1 MTTRVLL
8 VDDHAPFVAALGMNL
23 CARGYEVTE
32 SRTVEGAIA
41 RFDASPPDIVLL
53 DLGLPDRSGQAVVE
67 HIRAKSRVP
76 ILVVSARS
84 HDQQKIALLDAGADG
99 YVTKPFSLDELLAR
113 IRAALRKSRP
123 PLVTKP
129 TKVVTKDFEIDFD
142 SRVVRTKTAPIRLT
156 RTEWAVVDYLV
167 QANGRVVPKEDLL
180 TEVWGPDAVGHT
192 NYIRI
197 QLAHLRKKLE
207 PDPSRPIYF
216 VTEPRL
222 GVRFEPRPLERN
234 D

>member
-53 DLGLPDRSGQAVVE
+53 DLGLPDRSGQAVVD
-67 HIRAKSRVP
+67 HIRARSRVP

-84 HDQQKIALLDAGADG
+84 DDQQKIALLDAGADG
-99 YVTKPFSLDELLAR
+99 YITKPFSLDELLAR
-113 IRAALRKSRP
+113 IRASLRKSRP
-123 PLVTKP
+123 PVSKP
-129 TKVVTKDFEIDFD
+129 TRVVTKDFEIDFD
-142 SRVVRTKTAPIRLT
+142 ARVVRTKTAPVRLT
-156 RTEWAVVDYLV
+156 RTEWAVLDYLV
-167 QANGRVVPKEDLL
+167 QADGRLVPQQDLL
-180 TEVWGPDAVGHT
+180 TEVWGPDAVGHS

-222 GVRFEPRPLERN
+222 GVRFEPHPKKTN
-234 D
+234 N